1 MFQRKKL
8 CTQLL
13 LAFGVLPVFAQDAP
27 TQRVEITGSSIKR
40 VDSETALPVTVIT
53 REQIE
58 KSGAVTVEDLIHRV
72 AASGA
77 TVSGSTQGAGYA
89 TSNANLR
96 GLGTSSTLVLLNGR
110 RLANFAFGSV
120 GGNVAVDLNSIPFAA
135 LERIEV
141 LRDGASAVYGSD
153 AVGGVINFIT
163 RKNYK
168 GGELSVRYADTEAGV
183 GGTES
188 GGSIAF
194 GLGDPGVD
202 RYNLLVTANFQK
214 QTRIKALDQ
223 QWYMRGLKDIPGS
236 APPTSGRAFPG
247 RFWDEF
253 DTISP
258 GAYVNDGTTTD
269 PNLAGCDPTFTVVQE
284 FTNEDGTPYL
294 TPGGQQAKACRFIY
308 AAALDNLPDA
318 ERGDVFARFSYNL
331 SDDTEF
337 YAEGSYAR
345 NHNIGRVAPVPISN
359 DAGRINPD
367 TGEYPHFAMPVTSP
381 YFPRALLET
390 LGYTVPDTGMVD
402 IMMRSVPVGNRVN
415 DNTNEQTRLVAGM
428 RGVAAGWDYDAGLT
442 WARSNGS
449 LEYYG
454 YINEPSFIAALAT
467 GRINPFGPMNDA
479 DNEVLR
485 STLMEGAMRE
495 STSTV
500 TAFDIKGS
508 RDLMKMDG
516 GQMAVAIGA
525 DIRREEADD
534 RPVNADYGQ
543 GLHIGGEGSVP
554 ATKASRNVYAV
565 FGELVVPFVKGVEAT
580 FAARYDRYSDFG
592 NTFNPR
598 ASIRWQP
605 VKSVVLRASAGTGFR
620 APTLWDVNAPPSV
633 TNTANSLNDP
643 DCPLV
648 TNPPQAR
655 CATQFTVRN
664 SSDPNLKPEKSR
676 QWAIGAVLDPLP
688 WLSTTIDYWSIE
700 KKDQISQVT
709 GDSIMSDT
717 GPGGLYEQ
725 YADRINRGADGYITF
740 IDQPVENLGG
750 LRTSGLD
757 LSVRTRWGLGD
768 MGKLAFEFDSTY
780 LTQWEQ
786 QNGRDGDYISYL
798 GTAGNGGTVQPVPR
812 WQHTLAADWQ
822 WGSFGVRLENTFVKG
837 WTESAGLVAANVGVE
852 TEHKVKDTSRFNLA
866 LTYTGFE
873 HLTLRL
879 GARNV
884 FDADPPFT
892 AVSSYGSHAAGFAGS
907 FADPRGRIWY
917 AAATYK
923 F

>member
-1 MFQRKKL
+1 MFQRTRL
-8 CTQLL
+8 CTHLL
-13 LAFGVLPVFAQDAP
+13 LAFGAIPAFAQDAP
-27 TQRVEITGSSIKR
+27 APVQRVEITGSSIKR

-58 KSGAVTVEDLIHRV
+58 KSGAVTVQDLIHHV

-77 TVSGSTQGAGYA
+77 MFADTTQGAGYA
-89 TSNANLR
+89 TANANLR
-96 GLGTSSTLVLLNGR
+96 GLGSSSTLVLLNGR

-163 RKNYK
+163 RKNFK
-168 GGELSVRYADTEAGV
+168 GGEISIRYGDTEAGI

-194 GLGDPGVD
+194 GLGDPAVD
-202 RYNLLVTANFQK
+202 KFNLLITANIQK
-214 QTRIKALDQ
+214 QTRVKAVDQ
-223 QWYMRGLKDIPGS
+223 QWYMRGLTEIPGS
-236 APPTSGRAFPG
+236 SPPTSGRAFPG
-247 RFWDEF
+247 RFWDMF

-258 GAYVNDGTTTD
+258 GAYVNDGTTTN
-269 PNLAGCDPTFTVVQE
+269 PNLAGCDPTYTVVQE
-284 FTNEDGTPYL
+284 FSNDDGTPYL

-308 AAALDNLPDA
+308 AAALDNFPDS
-318 ERGDVFARFSYNL
+318 ERGDIFARFSYDLGN
-331 SDDTEF
+331 DTEL

-359 DAGRINPD
+359 DAGHINAE

-381 YFPRALLET
+381 YFPRELLET
-390 LGYTVPDTGMVD
+390 LGYTIPADGTMVD
-402 IMMRSVPVGNRVN
+402 VMLRSVPVGNRIN
-415 DNTNEQTRLVAGM
+415 DNLNEQTRFVGGL
-428 RGVAAGWDYDAGLT
+428 RGVAGGWDYDTGVV
-442 WARSNGS
+442 WAQSSGH
-449 LEYYG
+449 LEYRG
-454 YINEPSFIAALAT
+454 YINEPRFLAALAT
-467 GRINPFGPMNDA
+467 GNINPFGPMDA
-479 DNEVLR
+479 AGDALLR
-485 STLMEGAMRE
+485 STLMEGPMRE

-500 TAFDIKGS
+500 TSVDAKAS
-508 RDLMKMDG
+508 RDLMAMAG
-516 GQMAVAIGA
+516 GQMAVAVGV
-525 DIRREEADD
+525 DLRREEADD
-534 RPVNADYGQ
+534 KPVNDDYRQ

-554 ATKASRNVYAV
+554 ATKASRNVYAAYS
-565 FGELVVPFVKGVEAT
+565 ELVMPFAKGVEAT
-580 FAARYDRYSDFG
+580 VAARYDHYSDFG

-605 VKSVVLRASAGTGFR
+605 SREVVLRASAGTGFR
-620 APTLWDVNAPPSV
+620 APTLWDVHAPPAF

-648 TNPPQAR
+648 TTPPQAR

-664 SSDPNLKPEKSR
+664 SSSLDLKPEKSR
-676 QWAIGAVLDPLP
+676 QWAIGAVLDPMP
-688 WLSTTIDYWSIE
+688 WLSTTIDYWHIE
-700 KKDQISQVT
+700 KKDQIGQVT
-709 GDSIMSDT
+709 GDSIMSD
-717 GPGGLYEQ
+717 PSLYTQ
-725 YADRINRGADGYITF
+725 YNDRIHRGTDGYITF

-750 LRTSGLD
+750 LRTSGVD
-757 LSVRTRWGLGD
+757 LSVRTRWNFGEW
-768 MGKLAFEFDSTY
+768 GKFGVEFDGTY

-786 QNGRDGDYISYL
+786 QSGKGLPFVNYL
-798 GTAGNGGTVQPVPR
+798 DTAGDGGAVQPVPR
-812 WQHTLAADWQ
+812 WQHTLAGEWQ
-822 WGSFGVRLENTFVKG
+822 WGTWGVRLENVFVKG
-837 WTESAGLVAANVGVE
+837 WTESAGLVEANVGVAVD
-852 TEHKVKDTSRFNLA
+852 HKVADTSRFNLA
-866 LTYTGFE
+866 VTYTGFD
-873 HLTLRL
+873 HLTLRA
-879 GARNV
+879 GARNL

>member
-1 MFQRKKL
+1 MFKRTKL
-8 CTQLL
+8 CTHLL

-40 VDSETALPVTVIT
+40 VDSETALPVTVIS

-58 KSGAVTVEDLIHRV
+58 KSGAVTVQDLIHHV
-72 AASGA
+72 TASGA
-77 TVSGSTQGAGYA
+77 MFADSTQGAGYA
-89 TSNANLR
+89 TANANLR
-96 GLGTSSTLVLLNGR
+96 GLGASSTLILLNGR

-135 LERIEV
+135 LDRIEV

-168 GGELSVRYADTEAGV
+168 GGELSIRYGDTEAGI

-202 RYNLLVTANFQK
+202 KYNLLVTANIQK
-214 QTRIKALDQ
+214 QTRVKSVDQ
-223 QWYMRGLKDIPGS
+223 QWYMRGLKEIPGS
-236 APPTSGRAFPG
+236 SPPTSGRAFPG
-247 RFWDEF
+247 RFWDQF
-253 DTISP
+253 DTITP
-258 GAYVNDGTTTD
+258 GAYVNDGTTND
-269 PNLAGCDPTFTVVQE
+269 PNLAGCDPTYTVVQN
-284 FTNEDGTPYL
+284 FTNDDGTPYL

-308 AAALDNLPDA
+308 AAALDNLPDS
-318 ERGDVFARFSYNL
+318 ERGDLFARFSYNF

-359 DAGRINPD
+359 DAGHID
-367 TGEYPHFAMPVTSP
+367 AATGEYPHFAMPVTSP

-390 LGYTVPDTGMVD
+390 LGYTVPDTGSVD
-402 IMMRSVPVGNRVN
+402 VMMRAVPVGNRIN
-415 DNTNEQTRLVAGM
+415 DNTNEQTRFVTGL
-428 RGVAAGWDYDAGLT
+428 RGLAAGWDYDTGLT
-442 WARSNGS
+442 WAQSSGS
-449 LEYYG
+449 LEYRG
-454 YINEPSFIAALAT
+454 YINEPKFLAALAT
-467 GRINPFGPMNDA
+467 GNINPFGPMNDA
-479 DNEVLR
+479 GNALLR
-485 STLMEGAMRE
+485 STLMEGPMRE

-500 TAFDIKGS
+500 TVVDGKAS

-516 GQMAVAIGA
+516 GQMAIAIGG

-534 RPVNADYGQ
+534 KPVNDDYRQ

-554 ATKASRNVYAV
+554 ATKASRTAYAA
-565 FGELVVPFVKGVEAT
+565 FTELVVPFVKGVEAT
-580 FAARYDRYSDFG
+580 VAARFDHYSDFG

-605 VKSVVLRASAGTGFR
+605 VKQVVLRASAGTGFR
-620 APTLWDVNAPPSV
+620 APTLWDVNAPPAF

-688 WLSTTIDYWSIE
+688 WLSTTIDYWSIS
-700 KKDQISQVT
+700 KKDQIGQVS

-725 YADRINRGADGYITF
+725 YADRVHRGNDGYITF

-750 LRTSGLD
+750 LRTSGVD

-768 MGKLAFEFDSTY
+768 LGKLALELDGTY
-780 LTQWEQ
+780 LTEWEQ
-786 QNGRDGDYISYL
+786 QNGKGSPYVSYL
-798 GTAGNGGTVQPVPR
+798 GIDSGNVPPVSR

-822 WGSFGVRLENTFVKG
+822 WGSFGVRLENVFVKG
-837 WTESAGLVAANVGVE
+837 WTEQATAVANNVGVE
-852 TEHKVKDTSRFNLA
+852 VDHKVKDTNRFNLA

-873 HLTLRL
+873 HLTIRL
-879 GARNV
+879 GARNL